1 MTRLDELPCNYTL
14 TPHAQKAAQQRG
26 IKLQTVQCVLYNADV
41 RNHRGE
47 GKMSFA
53 ISKKKMKQLRSQGYP
68 SKIIEDSSSIVVL
81 VEPIEKKVISV
92 WHSCRKS
99 NRRDYKQNRTY
110 SARSTS

>member
-1 MTRLDELPCNYTL
+1 MSRLDELPGNYTL
-14 TPHAQKAAQQRG
+14 TPHAQRAAQQRG
-26 IKLQTVQCVLYNADV
+26 IKLQPVQCVLYNTDV

-68 SKIIEDSSSIVVL
+68 SKIIEGSSSIVVL
-81 VEPIEKKVISV
+81 GEPMEKKVISV

-110 SARSTS
+110 SVR

>member
-1 MTRLDELPCNYTL
+1 MNRLDELHSNYTL

-26 IKLQTVQCVLYNADV
+26 IKLQTVQCVLYHADM

-47 GKMSFA
+47 GKISYA

-81 VEPIEKKVISV
+81 VEPVDKKVISV

-99 NRRDYKQNRTY
+99 NRRDYKQHRTY
-110 SARSTS
+110 SAR